1 MHKKTRKNQ
10 FDHITDKA
18 GNNQQIKR
26 NKNKMYT
33 LLLLLCR
40 ISDSCLY
47 LTIQLEPWNV
57 LMIVTIET
65 KVE

>member
-1 MHKKTRKNQ
+1 MHKKTRKNK
-10 FDHITDKA
+10 FYHITDKA
-18 GNNQQIKR
+18 GNNQRIKR

-47 LTIQLEPWNV
+47 LTIQLEPWND